1 MAGFSPSMPI
11 RRDGDHGFA
20 LTQSMVEVIRQNLR
34 NLLLTNPGERMM
46 IPDFGVGIKRFLFE
60 MDHGSTY
67 GNINSAIESQ
77 VEQYLPF
84 IKLLDVTFDTDPQS
98 NPGALYIKVIYEI
111 QPLELTDG
119 IELTVGLQ
127 A

>member
-11 RRDGDHGFA
+11 RRDGDNGFA
-20 LTQSMVEVIRQNLR
+20 LTQSMIEVIRQNLR
-34 NLLLTNPGERMM
+34 NLMLTNPGERMM

-60 MDHGSTY
+60 MDHASTY
-67 GNINSAIESQ
+67 GTINSTIESQ
-77 VEQYLPF
+77 VSQYMPF
-84 IKLLDVTFDTDPQS
+84 VKLIDVQFDSDSQA
-98 NPGALYIKVIYEI
+98 NPGALYIKIIYEI

-119 IELTVGLQ
+119 IELTVEAQ